1 MKDKVF
7 KFMRGARSSS
17 RAKFATLIL
26 IITLAT
32 AAIVWASIPGSDGV
46 IRACYRTQSG
56 QLRVIDPS
64 KGESCQASEQA
75 LSWNVTGTPG
85 PQGPKGDKGETGE
98 QGPPGPA
105 GGVTVATLQS
115 CTVAARSTSCANIVS
130 DSGLCAGVTVA
141 PGTYLPLSQV
151 QTSVGGPND
160 AIGAITIDIIDRSGA
175 VLSSQR
181 IDSSEGAQTMTPFK
195 TFTLISDTELQIRE
209 LAQAQCPSGQAVSP
223 QGPVVLMRIGD

>member
-1 MKDKVF
+1 MAV
-7 KFMRGARSSS
+7 SV
-17 RAKFATLIL
+17 
-26 IITLAT
+26 
-32 AAIVWASIPGSDGV
+32 IVWASIPGSDGV

-64 KGESCQASEQA
+64 QGESCQAGEQA

-85 PQGPKGDKGETGE
+85 PPGPKGDKGDTGE

-115 CTVAARSTSCANIVS
+115 CTVAARSTSCADIVS
-130 DSGLCAGVTVA
+130 DSGLCAGVTVPA
-141 PGTYLPLSQV
+141 GTYLPLSEV

-181 IDSSEGAQTMTPFK
+181 IDSSEGVQTAKPFK

-209 LAQAQCPSGQAVSP
+209 LAQAQCPSGQAISP
-223 QGPVVLMRIGD
+223 QGNVLLMRVGD